1 MERRHATMP
10 GGEKRAMRIL
20 WGYLRPHR
28 ALVALT
34 LLLAGLAQVLTLV
47 DPLIFGRIVDHYVL
61 APGGRPEAEL
71 VRGVLFWLLVAAL
84 VAFAARLASALQEYV
99 MRLLVQSVGRTMFD
113 DGLRRTLRLS
123 FPEMEERSSGETMA
137 LLTKVRTDTER
148 FVNASVTV
156 LYSSLVGVGFLV
168 WYGVTR
174 HWLLIPA
181 FGIGVLVLGSL
192 TGLLSR
198 RIKTVQR
205 QVVRE
210 TAKMSGAITESLR
223 NIELVRSLGL
233 ARAEFRRLSGYTQ
246 RIFDLEMSKV
256 RRVRGLAFL
265 QAAIINVLRQSIL
278 FILLWLIFR
287 KALSP
292 GELIAFQ
299 FILNT
304 IFGPLQ
310 QMGNVLLNHREAEA
324 SLAAFGRLMATPVEE
339 RPEEPVDVGEISSLR
354 FEDVSFRY
362 RGAAEDA
369 LEHIGFSARLGDTV
383 AFVGPSGSGK
393 STLVK
398 LLVGL
403 YRPTAGVITIDGVPI
418 HELRVNRVRRQ
429 IGFVTQ
435 DPQLFSGSIRENLRL
450 VKDDA
455 TDEEML
461 EALRRAAATPLL
473 ERSGQGLDT
482 RLGES
487 GLRVSGGERQR
498 LSIARALLRHPRLL
512 IFDEATSALDS
523 ITEQEIAASV
533 RDVSGSRQHIVIL
546 IAHRLSTVAHAETI
560 HVLERGRIVETGSHD
575 ELVEKRGLY
584 YAMWRQQIGEREP
597 WGAAAAAPGEPE
609 ESPAGD
615 EAVVPEV

>member
-1 MERRHATMP
+1 MARS
-10 GGEKRAMRIL
+10 RAIPSGREIPMAIL
-20 WGYLRPHR
+20 GRYLRPHR
-28 ALVALT
+28 GLVVLT
-34 LLLAGLAQVLTLV
+34 LVLAGLAQVLTLV
-47 DPLIFGRIVDHYVL
+47 DPLIFGRIVDRYVL
-61 APGGRPEAEL
+61 APDGRSEAEL
-71 VRGVLFWLLVAAL
+71 VRGALFWLLVAAL
-84 VAFAARLASALQEYV
+84 VALAARLASALQEYV
-99 MRLLVQSVGRTMFD
+99 MRLLVQSVGRAMFD
-113 DGLRRTLRLS
+113 DGLRRTLRLA
-123 FPEMEERSSGETMA
+123 FQEMEERSSGETMA

-210 TAKMSGAITESLR
+210 TTRMSGAITESLR
-223 NIELVRSLGL
+223 NIELVKSLGL
-233 ARAEFRRLSGYTQ
+233 SRAEFRRLSGYTQ
-246 RIFDLEMSKV
+246 RIFDLEMAKV
-256 RRVRGLAFL
+256 RRVRRLAFL

-324 SLAAFGRLMATPVEE
+324 SLAAFGRLLATPVEE
-339 RPEEPVDVGEISSLR
+339 RPEEPVDVGEIESLR

-369 LEHIGFSARLGDTV
+369 LDHIGFEAKLGDTI

-403 YRPTAGVITIDGVPI
+403 YRPTSGVITIDGVPTN
-418 HELRVNRVRRQ
+418 ELRYNRVRRQ

-435 DPQLFSGSIRENLRL
+435 DPQLFSGTIRENLHL
-450 VKDDA
+450 VKEDA

-473 ERSGQGLDT
+473 ERSGQGLET

-498 LSIARALLRHPRLL
+498 LSIARALLRRPRLL

-546 IAHRLSTVAHAETI
+546 IAHRLSTIAHAGTI

-597 WGAAAAAPGEPE
+597 WGPSAAEAAAPE
-609 ESPAGD
+609 EAGVAD
-615 EAVVPEV
+615 EALVPEV

>member
-1 MERRHATMP
+1 MTAEPRTEP
-10 GGEKRAMRIL
+10 QGERAMAIL
-20 WGYLRPHR
+20 WRYLRPHR
-28 ALVALT
+28 GLVALT
-34 LLLAGLAQVLTLV
+34 LLLAGVAQVLTLV
-47 DPLIFGRIVDHYVL
+47 DPLIFGLIVDRYAL
-61 APGGRPEAEL
+61 NPGARPEAEL
-71 VRGVLFWLLVAAL
+71 VRGALGWLLVAAA
-84 VAFAARLASALQEYV
+84 VALAARLASAIQEYV
-99 MRLLVQSVGRTMFD
+99 LRLLVQTVGMEMFN

-123 FPEMEERSSGETMA
+123 FQEMEDRSSGETMA
-137 LLTKVRTDTER
+137 LLSKVRIDTER
-148 FVNASVTV
+148 FVNASVTI
-156 LYSSLVGVGFLV
+156 LYSSLVGIGFLV
-168 WYGVTR
+168 WYGITR

-198 RIKTVQR
+198 KIKTVQR

-210 TAKMSGAITESLR
+210 TRRMAGAITESLR
-223 NIELVRSLGL
+223 NLELVKSLGL
-233 ARAEFRRLSGYTQ
+233 TRAEFGRLSGYTK
-246 RIFDLEMSKV
+246 RIFDLEMAKV
-256 RRVRGLAFL
+256 KKVRGLAFL
-265 QAAIINVLRQSIL
+265 QGTIINVLRQSIL

-287 KALSP
+287 EALSP

-310 QMGNVLLNHREAEA
+310 QLGNVLLNHREAEA
-324 SLAAFGRLMATPVEE
+324 SLLAFGQLMATPVEQ
-339 RPEEPVDVGEISSLR
+339 RPEEPVDVGEIGSLR

-362 RGAAEDA
+362 RGAVEDA
-369 LEHIGFSARLGDTV
+369 LDHIGFSAKLGDTI

-393 STLVK
+393 SSLVK

-403 YRPTAGVITIDGVPI
+403 YAPTGGVITIDDVPTN
-418 HELRVNRVRRQ
+418 ELRYNRVRRQ

-435 DPQLFSGSIRENLRL
+435 DPQLFSGTIRENLQL
-450 VKDDA
+450 VKPDA

-461 EALRRAAATPLL
+461 ESLRQASAGALL
-473 ERSGQGLDT
+473 ERSGEGLDT

-498 LSIARALLRHPRLL
+498 ISIARALLRHPRLL

-523 ITEQEIAASV
+523 ITEREITASV
-533 RDVSGSRQHIVIL
+533 RELSGSRRHMVLL
-546 IAHRLSTVAHAETI
+546 IAHRLSTIAHADTI

-584 YAMWRQQIGEREP
+584 YAMWRQQIGERDP
-597 WGAAAAAPGEPE
+597 WAMPRAAGA
-609 ESPAGD
+609 
-615 EAVVPEV
+615 VPEDAAVLDDAVTPEA

>member
-1 MERRHATMP
+1 MTADPETAPKGER
-10 GGEKRAMRIL
+10 RAMRIL

-28 ALVALT
+28 GLVALT
-34 LLLAGLAQVLTLV
+34 LILAGVAQVLTLV
-47 DPLIFGRIVDHYVL
+47 DPLIFGRIVDQYAL
-61 APGGRPEAEL
+61 NPGGRPEAEL
-71 VRGVLFWLLVAAL
+71 VRGALGWLLVAAA
-84 VAFAARLASALQEYV
+84 VALAARLAQALQEYV
-99 MRLLVQSVGRTMFD
+99 LRLLVQTIGKEMFD
-113 DGLRRTLRLS
+113 DGLTRTLRLS
-123 FPEMEERSSGETMA
+123 FQEMEDRSSGETMA
-137 LLTKVRTDTER
+137 LLSKVRTDTER
-148 FVNASVTV
+148 FVNASVTI
-156 LYSSLVGVGFLV
+156 LYSSLVGIGFLV

-174 HWLLIPA
+174 SWLLIPA
-181 FGIGVLVLGSL
+181 FGIGVLLLGSL

-198 RIKTVQR
+198 KIKTVQR

-210 TAKMSGAITESLR
+210 TRQMGGAITESLR
-223 NIELVRSLGL
+223 NLELVKSLGL
-233 ARAEFRRLSGYTQ
+233 TRAEIRRLSGYTK
-246 RIFDLEMSKV
+246 RIFDLEMAKVKKV
-256 RRVRGLAFL
+256 RSLAFL
-265 QAAIINVLRQSIL
+265 QGTIINVLRQSIL

-287 KALSP
+287 KALTP

-310 QMGNVLLNHREAEA
+310 QLGNVLLNHREAEA
-324 SLAAFGRLMATPVEE
+324 SLAAFGQLMATPVEQRVE
-339 RPEEPVDVGEISSLR
+339 DPVDIGEIESLR

-369 LEHIGFSARLGDTV
+369 LDHISFGAKLGDTI

-403 YRPTAGVITIDGVPI
+403 YAPTGGVITIDDVPI
-418 HELRVNRVRRQ
+418 NELRYNRVRRQ

-435 DPQLFSGSIRENLRL
+435 DPQLFSGTIRENLQL
-450 VKDDA
+450 VKPDA

-461 EALRRAAATPLL
+461 EALRQASAGPLL
-473 ERSGQGLDT
+473 ERSHQGLDT

-498 LSIARALLRHPRLL
+498 ISIARALLRHPRLF

-523 ITEQEIAASV
+523 ITEQEITASV
-533 RDVSGSRQHIVIL
+533 REVSGSRQHMVIM
-546 IAHRLSTVAHAETI
+546 IAHRLSTIAHAETI
-560 HVLERGRIVETGSHD
+560 YVLERGRIVETGSHE
-575 ELVEKRGLY
+575 ELVEGRGLY

-597 WGAAAAAPGEPE
+597 WAMPAAAAAEEVPALDDPLAPE
-609 ESPAGD
+609 G
-615 EAVVPEV
+615 

>member
-1 MERRHATMP
+1 MEDPNGASAPRDRPMA
-10 GGEKRAMRIL
+10 IL
-20 WGYLRPHR
+20 WRYLRPHR
-28 ALVALT
+28 GLVALT
-34 LLLAGLAQVLTLV
+34 LLLAGAAQVLTLV
-47 DPLIFGRIVDHYVL
+47 DPLIFGRIVDRYVL
-61 APGGRPEAEL
+61 APAGRPEAEL
-71 VRGVLFWLLVAAL
+71 VRGALFWLVVAAL
-84 VAFAARLASALQEYV
+84 VALAARLASALQEYV
-99 MRLLVQSVGRTMFD
+99 MRLLVQSVGMEMFN
-113 DGLRRTLRLS
+113 DGLRRTLRLA
-123 FPEMEERSSGETMA
+123 FQEMEERSSGETMA

-174 HWLLIPA
+174 SWLLIPA

-210 TAKMSGAITESLR
+210 TTRMAGTITESLR
-223 NIELVRSLGL
+223 NIELVKSLGL
-233 ARAEFRRLSGYTQ
+233 TRAEFRRLSGYTR
-246 RIFDLEMSKV
+246 RIFDLEMAKV
-256 RRVRGLAFL
+256 RKVRSLAFL

-324 SLAAFGRLMATPVEE
+324 SLAAFGRLMATPVEQ
-339 RPEEPVDVGEISSLR
+339 RPEEPVDVGEIESLR

-369 LEHIGFSARLGDTV
+369 LDHIGFEAKLGDTV

-403 YRPTAGVITIDGVPI
+403 YAPTGGVITIDGVPSN
-418 HELRVNRVRRQ
+418 ELRYNRVRRQ

-435 DPQLFSGSIRENLRL
+435 DPQLFSGTIRENLQL
-450 VKDDA
+450 VKEDA

-498 LSIARALLRHPRLL
+498 LSIARALLRRPRLL

-546 IAHRLSTVAHAETI
+546 IAHRLSTIAHAETI

-575 ELVEKRGLY
+575 ELVGKRGLY
-584 YAMWRQQIGEREP
+584 YAMWRQQIGERGP
-597 WGAAAAAPGEPE
+597 WGAPQREAPAPE
-609 ESPAGD
+609 EVGVVD
-615 EAVVPEV
+615 DVLVPEA